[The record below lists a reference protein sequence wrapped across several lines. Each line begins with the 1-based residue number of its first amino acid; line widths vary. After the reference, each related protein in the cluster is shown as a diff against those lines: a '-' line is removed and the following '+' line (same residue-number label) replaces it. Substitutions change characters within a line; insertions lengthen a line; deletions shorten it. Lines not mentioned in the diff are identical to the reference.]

1 MESRVCLDAYGCQP
15 KPSESVVHASNNFQ
29 RSSLAQ
35 HQSGKDHIMAMNII
49 NRRRSH
55 NMVVHHIQAKAS
67 MPLKAQLRMASVIGK
82 KKISDRKFNALIDLQ
97 VS

>member
-29 RSSLAQ
+29 HSSLAQ

-67 MPLKAQLRMASVIGK
+67 MPLKAQLRMASVMGK

>member
-15 KPSESVVHASNNFQ
+15 KPSQSVVHASNNFQ
-29 RSSLAQ
+29 CSNLTQ

-49 NRRRSH
+49 NQRRSH
-55 NMVVHHIQAKAS
+55 NMVVYHIQAKAS
-67 MPLKAQLRMASVIGK
+67 MPLKAQLRMASVMGK
-82 KKISDRKFNALIDLQ
+82 KKIPDRKFNALIDLQ

>member
-1 MESRVCLDAYGCQP
+1 MESRVCLDAYDCQP
-15 KPSESVVHASNNFQ
+15 KPSQSVVHASNNFQ
-29 RSSLAQ
+29 RSSLTQ

-55 NMVVHHIQAKAS
+55 NMVVHHVQAKAS
-67 MPLKAQLRMASVIGK
+67 MPLKAQLRTASVMGK
-82 KKISDRKFNALIDLQ
+82 KEIPDRRFNALIDLL